1 MKILK
6 SFPSVSVV
14 ASPLAITQDIG
25 QRSKISLES
34 DLFCRDFML
43 VKLKLTGSATVGVD
57 FLLLYEDLT
66 QIPYRTLTTDEHL
79 IELYLFNAS
88 NVLNFYLFPTN
99 FSTYAKKEVEIHIV
113 PEPRVYFPKIPRASV
128 TLRASNSVPLHDF
141 TTTPHNPNTGIVVPY
156 NSSVDMALHDFT
168 TTPHN
173 PNTGVVVPYN
183 SSVDMGESQ
192 LQVQSSYAVIEDSTH
207 PTIQFESTSYNFG
220 DAVVVTRSGDLS
232 QNSVVKLYKSAVV
245 IADAPDLYLI
255 FAVGQSSIS
264 LPVSTLQMTS
274 EFTLTL
280 SPFTNS
286 TIGLNSTTLI
296 S

>member
-156 NSSVDMALHDFT
+156 D
-168 TTPHN
+168 
-173 PNTGVVVPYN
+173 

-192 LQVQSSYAVIEDSTH
+192 LQVQSSYAVIEDLTH